1 MVNHDLLGI
10 EGELAWNGLAV
21 NGSKVRT
28 GVYIFYAE
36 LVHPQG
42 QVKRYKEV
50 FLRFVKIN
58 FCRSCIGSR
67 KRIIKIEKYVIS
79 SILYG
84 YFYNGGR
91 FLDIPVYPS
100 W

>member
-1 MVNHDLLGI
+1 MSNYNGNI
-10 EGELAWNGLAV
+10 EKE
-21 NGSKVRT
+21 
-28 GVYIFYAE
+28 
-36 LVHPQG
+36 
-42 QVKRYKEV
+42 KRLRINEEQKRKYFKV

-91 FLDIPVYPS
+91 LLDIPVYPS

>member
-1 MVNHDLLGI
+1 MSNYNGNIEKRKAAQDLMKNRRENTSKYFFDLSKLTFAALVLG
-10 EGELAWNGLAV
+10 V
-21 NGSKVRT
+21 
-28 GVYIFYAE
+28 
-36 LVHPQG
+36 
-42 QVKRYKEV
+42 
-50 FLRFVKIN
+50 
-58 FCRSCIGSR
+58 
-67 KRIIKIEKYVIS
+67 EKYVIS

>member
-1 MVNHDLLGI
+1 MSNYNGNI
-10 EGELAWNGLAV
+10 EKRKS
-21 NGSKVRT
+21 GS
-28 GVYIFYAE
+28 GFNE
-36 LVHPQG
+36 EQ
-42 QVKRYKEV
+42 KRKYFKV

>member
-1 MVNHDLLGI
+1 MSNYNGNIEKRKAAQDLMKNRR
-10 EGELAWNGLAV
+10 ENT
-21 NGSKVRT
+21 SKYFFDLSKLT
-28 GVYIFYAE
+28 
-36 LVHPQG
+36 
-42 QVKRYKEV
+42 
-50 FLRFVKIN
+50 
-58 FCRSCIGSR
+58 CIGSR

>member
-1 MVNHDLLGI
+1 MSNYNGNIEKRKAAQDLMKNRR
-10 EGELAWNGLAV
+10 EN
-21 NGSKVRT
+21 
-28 GVYIFYAE
+28 
-36 LVHPQG
+36 
-42 QVKRYKEV
+42 
-50 FLRFVKIN
+50 
-58 FCRSCIGSR
+58 CIGSR

>member
-1 MVNHDLLGI
+1 MSNYNGNIEKRKAAQDLMKNRR
-10 EGELAWNGLAV
+10 ENT
-21 NGSKVRT
+21 SKYFFDLSKLT
-28 GVYIFYAE
+28 FAA
-36 LVHPQG
+36 LV
-42 QVKRYKEV
+42 
-50 FLRFVKIN
+50 F
-58 FCRSCIGSR
+58 GSR

-91 FLDIPVYPS
+91 LLDIPVYPS

>member
-1 MVNHDLLGI
+1 MSNYNGNI
-10 EGELAWNGLAV
+10 EKRKS
-21 NGSKVRT
+21 GS
-28 GVYIFYAE
+28 GFNE
-36 LVHPQG
+36 EQ
-42 QVKRYKEV
+42 KRKYFKV

-91 FLDIPVYPS
+91 LLDIPVYPS

>member
-1 MVNHDLLGI
+1 MSNYNGNIEKRKAAQDLMKNRR
-10 EGELAWNGLAV
+10 ENT
-21 NGSKVRT
+21 SK
-28 GVYIFYAE
+28 Y
-36 LVHPQG
+36 L
-42 QVKRYKEV
+42 
-50 FLRFVKIN
+50 LRFVKIN

>member
-1 MVNHDLLGI
+1 MSNYNGNIEKRKAAQDLM
-10 EGELAWNGLAV
+10 
-21 NGSKVRT
+21 
-28 GVYIFYAE
+28 
-36 LVHPQG
+36 
-42 QVKRYKEV
+42 KRKYFKV

>member
-1 MVNHDLLGI
+1 MSNY
-10 EGELAWNGLAV
+10 NG
-21 NGSKVRT
+21 NIGKKKSGS
-28 GVYIFYAE
+28 GFNE
-36 LVHPQG
+36 EQ
-42 QVKRYKEV
+42 KRKYFKV

-91 FLDIPVYPS
+91 LLDIPVYPS

>member
-1 MVNHDLLGI
+1 MSNYNGNIEKRKAAQDLMKNRR
-10 EGELAWNGLAV
+10 ENT
-21 NGSKVRT
+21 SK
-28 GVYIFYAE
+28 Y
-36 LVHPQG
+36 
-42 QVKRYKEV
+42 

-91 FLDIPVYPS
+91 LLDIPVYPS